1 MPTNKSAEQAIET
14 VTALAEE
21 VVQALGMS
29 LVEIHFGQA
38 GRQKSLEVTIYRREG
53 KVSLSDCEQ
62 VSRELDARL
71 EQLQDQVAFFHGPYV
86 LDVAS
91 PGIDRLLKSPR
102 EFEIFSGLQV
112 EVKTKINT
120 SESSLGQHFVG
131 VLEKVGNDEL
141 HLSNVKP
148 APQKTFGNAGKGAKK
163 PSHKKAPPP
172 EAIKSLVVPLKQ
184 VIQVRLHPE
193 LLKNLKAL
201 DIDAE
206 ISSGAANCDG
216 AEAPDAMETDIT
228 I

>member
-1 MPTNKSAEQAIET
+1 MPTNKSSEQAIET
-14 VTALAEE
+14 VTALAQEI
-21 VVQALGMS
+21 VQSLGMS

-38 GRQKSLEVTIYRREG
+38 GKQKSLEVIIYRAEG

-62 VSRELDARL
+62 VSRELDLRL

-91 PGIDRLLKSPR
+91 PGIDRVLKSPR
-102 EFEIFSGLQV
+102 EFDIFRGLTV
-112 EVKTKINT
+112 EVKTKVNT
-120 SESSLGQHFVG
+120 DESSLGQHFVG
-131 VLEKVGNDEL
+131 VLDKVVGDEL
-141 HLSNVKP
+141 HLNDVKP

-172 EAIKSLVVPLKQ
+172 EAIKSLVVSLKQ

-193 LLKNLKAL
+193 LLKNLKSL
-201 DIDAE
+201 E
-206 ISSGAANCDG
+206 
-216 AEAPDAMETDIT
+216 EQAPQETDIT